1 MSLPTSA
8 SRSGSPQLAL
18 VHTMADVVQG
28 HLDEAAADL
37 VVAETYVER
46 RHQTADATF
55 RWRSRRAKQRG
66 RRYHLE
72 AGQALTGLALAHGY
86 DTALWW
92 IAGIFAGRAVIGGA
106 LLRRGPLVQSA
117 HRPRQTTG

>member
-1 MSLPTSA
+1 
-8 SRSGSPQLAL
+8 
-18 VHTMADVVQG
+18 MADVVQG

-37 VVAETYVER
+37 VVAETYVETAPPDRR
-46 RHQTADATF
+46 RHLQVAM
-55 RWRSRRAKQRG
+55 RRAKRRG

-92 IAGIFAGRAVIGGA
+92 IAGIGGA

-117 HRPRQTTG
+117 HRPRQTTGW

>member
-18 VHTMADVVQG
+18 VHAMADVVQG

-37 VVAETYVER
+37 VVAETYVETAPPDRR
-46 RHQTADATF
+46 RHLQVAM
-55 RWRSRRAKQRG
+55 RRAKRPG

-72 AGQALTGLALAHGY
+72 AGQALTGLA
-86 DTALWW
+86 
-92 IAGIFAGRAVIGGA
+92 
-106 LLRRGPLVQSA
+106 
-117 HRPRQTTG
+117 QTNTQITGTR